1 MRGPCLPRNPAL
13 ADFLIR
19 TALWR
24 RYGEAELEP
33 LADDLERTA
42 HDTAVQRVTAAAR
55 AGNRQGLGRIGTK
68 LGGVILP
75 ARRAPAPRG
84 AQARQA
90 GRH

>member
-24 RYGEAELEP
+24 RYDEADLEP
-33 LADDLERTA
+33 LKDDLERAA
-42 HDTAVQRVTAAAR
+42 HDTAVRRVTAAAR

-68 LGGVILP
+68 LGGVMLS
-75 ARRAPAPRG
+75 
-84 AQARQA
+84 ARQA
-90 GRH
+90 PASRNAPATARRS